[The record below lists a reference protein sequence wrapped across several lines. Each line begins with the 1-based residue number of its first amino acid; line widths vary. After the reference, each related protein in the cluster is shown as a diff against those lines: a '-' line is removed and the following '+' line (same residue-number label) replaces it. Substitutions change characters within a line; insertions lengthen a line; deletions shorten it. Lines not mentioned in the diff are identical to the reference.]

1 MPTNNILV
9 IKLRYI
15 GDVLLSTPV
24 LTALRERFP
33 AARLTMAVNR
43 GTEDMV
49 KYNSDLNDVLV
60 VERGGIASQLGVF
73 RQVRQRR
80 FDCVIDLTDGDR
92 AALLTWF
99 SRAPIRIGFN
109 DEHRWRGRLYTTIV
123 PARSAVVHR
132 VERDLAALIPLGF
145 EAKPGQVV
153 LHTSKDDGD
162 AADRLL
168 LELGVMEPNGVLRK
182 PLVMFHPG
190 ARYWFKAWPAERFAA
205 LADRLSETY
214 GCQIL
219 VGGTV
224 QDSELADTI
233 VNQSASKPISIA
245 GRVTLLQFAS
255 LIKRCRLFIANDNGA
270 MHMAAAIGTPV
281 VGLFGPSNPAEWGPR
296 GGPAQVVYKGM
307 DCRQCFHPTCL
318 RGEENCMKQITVD
331 EVVAA
336 AERWLSAQVTIH
348 AHG

>member
-1 MPTNNILV
+1 MNNILI

-49 KYNSDLNDVLV
+49 AYNSNLNDVLV
-60 VERGGIASQLGVF
+60 VERSGIASQLGLLH
-73 RQVRQRR
+73 QVRQRR

-92 AALLTWF
+92 SAFLSWF
-99 SRAPIRIGFN
+99 SRAPVRIGFN

-123 PARSAVVHR
+123 PARNAVVHR
-132 VERDLAALIPLGF
+132 VERDLATLTPLGLD
-145 EAKPGQVV
+145 AKAGQVV
-153 LHTSKDDGD
+153 LHTSKEDDE
-162 AADRLL
+162 AAERLL
-168 LELGVMEPNGVLRK
+168 QEIGVIRAEGGVAK

-214 GCQIL
+214 GCQVLI
-219 VGGTV
+219 GGAL
-224 QDSELADTI
+224 QDRAIADVI
-233 VNQSASKPISIA
+233 YNESASRPISIA
-245 GRVTLLQFAS
+245 GRATLLQFAS
-255 LIKRCRLFIANDNGA
+255 LVKRCRLFIGNDNGA
-270 MHMAAAIGTPV
+270 MHMAAAVGTPV

-296 GGPAQVVYKGM
+296 GGPVQVVYKGM

-318 RGEENCMKQITVD
+318 RGEENCMKQIAVD

-336 AERWLSAQVTIH
+336 AERWLSAPVTVH
-348 AHG
+348 VHG

>member
-1 MPTNNILV
+1 MNNILI

-24 LTALRERFP
+24 LTAVRERFP
-33 AARLTMAVNR
+33 AARLTIAVNR

-49 KYNSDLNDVLV
+49 KYNSTVNEVLV
-60 VERGGIASQLGVF
+60 VERSGIASQLGVF
-73 RQVRQRR
+73 HQVRQRR

-92 AALLTWF
+92 SACLTRF
-99 SRAPIRIGFN
+99 SGAPIRIGFN

-123 PARSAVVHR
+123 PARPAIVHR
-132 VERDLAALIPLGF
+132 VERDLAALVPLGV
-145 EAKPGQVV
+145 EAKGRQVV
-153 LHTSKDDGD
+153 LHTSKEDDD

-168 LELGVMEPNGVLRK
+168 LELGVLRTDGALVK
-182 PLVMFHPG
+182 PLVIFHPG
-190 ARYWFKAWPAERFAA
+190 ARYWFKAWPAERFAD
-205 LADRLSETY
+205 LADHLSETY

-224 QDSELADTI
+224 QDRVLADAI

-245 GRVTLLQFAS
+245 GRATLLQFAS
-255 LIKRCRLFIANDNGA
+255 LIKRCRLFIGNDNGA

-296 GGPAQVVYKGM
+296 GRSVQVVYKGM

-318 RGEENCMKQITVD
+318 RGEENCMKKITVD

-336 AERWLSAQVTIH
+336 SERWLSAKVTVH

>member
-49 KYNSDLNDVLV
+49 KHNSSLNEVLV
-60 VERGGIASQLGVF
+60 VERSGIGSQLGVLH
-73 RQVRQRR
+73 QIRQRR

-92 AALLTWF
+92 SAFLTWF

-109 DEHRWRGRLYTTIV
+109 DEHRWRGRFYTTIV
-123 PARSAVVHR
+123 HARSAVVHR

-145 EAKPGQVV
+145 EAKAGQVV
-153 LHTSKDDGD
+153 LHTSKEDDD
-162 AADRLL
+162 VADRLL
-168 LELGVMEPNGVLRK
+168 LELGVMRTEGALVK

-224 QDSELADTI
+224 QDRELTDAI
-233 VNQSASKPISIA
+233 VKQSSFKPISIA
-245 GRVTLLQFAS
+245 GRVSLLQFAS
-255 LIKRCRLFIANDNGA
+255 LIKRCRLFIGNDSGA
-270 MHMAAAIGTPV
+270 MHIAAAMGTPV

-296 GGPAQVVYKGM
+296 GGPAQVVYKGL

-318 RGEENCMKQITVD
+318 RGEENCMRQITVD
-331 EVVAA
+331 EVVAI
-336 AERWLSAQVTIH
+336 AERLISVQVTTH
-348 AHG
+348 VHG